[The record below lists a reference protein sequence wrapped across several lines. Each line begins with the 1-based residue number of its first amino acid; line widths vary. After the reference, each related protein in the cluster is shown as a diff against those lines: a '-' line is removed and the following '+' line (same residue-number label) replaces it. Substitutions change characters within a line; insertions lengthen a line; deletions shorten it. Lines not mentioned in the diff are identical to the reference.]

1 MEGEA
6 LGPME
11 ACCPRDTREVRQEW
25 VGGWES
31 TLFEAKE
38 RGMGWGFIEGTSKGD
53 TI

>member
-1 MEGEA
+1 
-6 LGPME
+6 LVLLRIDT
-11 ACCPRDTREVRQEW
+11 PRKGDVRGVRQEW